1 MTQGARKQTTAVSIM
16 SSASVTFDE
25 DLSDSSDHEL
35 ETDSDAS
42 LETDTDLEELY
53 ASFDFEDDAS
63 QASCTQTL
71 VESAE
76 NIRGTTETLLYPGAQ
91 LSPIQSRLLV
101 FQYAIRHSLTT
112 KAFTELLQLLS
123 VHVPR
128 GAAIPKS
135 VHRLKNYFVESFP
148 EAKANRHFYCSC
160 CQRPIPSTGAPSCS
174 GNGCSGG
181 RPVVFIT
188 IPLGPQI
195 KRMMEGV

>member
-1 MTQGARKQTTAVSIM
+1 M

-76 NIRGTTETLLYPGAQ
+76 NIRGTTETLCTLA
-91 LSPIQSRLLV
+91 LSYLL
-101 FQYAIRHSLTT
+101 F
-112 KAFTELLQLLS
+112 KAVCLCFSTPS
-123 VHVPR
+123 VTV
-128 GAAIPKS
+128 
-135 VHRLKNYFVESFP
+135 
-148 EAKANRHFYCSC
+148 
-160 CQRPIPSTGAPSCS
+160 
-174 GNGCSGG
+174 
-181 RPVVFIT
+181 
-188 IPLGPQI
+188 
-195 KRMMEGV
+195 